1 MPTPQLSIL
10 VVDDTKFSSAVI
22 GHALSQAGYTDI
34 RFASSAMAALAM
46 HEKRAARVMVA
57 DWLMP
62 EMDGLQL
69 TTRIRQRDEQTNQY
83 TYVMLLTAREGD
95 NALGEAFDRG
105 VDDFISKSAM
115 SEQLLPRIYAAD
127 RITQLINCLLEE
139 NQLLASNNALLEQ
152 HNMIDSRTALGNRRY
167 LLQRLDNAMQRVET
181 RGGFCTLLVMG
192 LQNYGDLGDRFGES
206 VQHEL
211 LKGTARRLQQL
222 VRPMDV
228 VARIGTNTFAI
239 CTVEDNADEC
249 KPNSFRRLHD
259 GLNLK
264 AFKTSE
270 GYLSLRAGVALGTHG
285 KGSPR
290 LNAEQMLQQVEQH
303 LEQAYAT
310 NLITQVRIP
319 QLV

>member
-1 MPTPQLSIL
+1 MPNPQLSIM

-22 GHALSQAGYTDI
+22 GHTLAQAGYMDI

-46 HEKRAARVMVA
+46 HEERAASVMIA

-69 TTRIRQRDEQTNQY
+69 TTRIRQRDEQTNHY

-95 NALGEAFDRG
+95 NVLGEAFDRG
-105 VDDFISKSAM
+105 VDDFISKSSM
-115 SEQLLPRIYAAD
+115 NEQLLPRIYAAD
-127 RITQLINCLLEE
+127 RISHLINRLLDE
-139 NQLLASNNALLEQ
+139 NQLLVHNNAQLEQ
-152 HNMIDSRTALGNRRY
+152 FNLIDNLTALGNRRY
-167 LLQRLDNAMQRVET
+167 LLQRLDDALQGVDS
-181 RGGFCTLLVMG
+181 RGGFCSLLVIG
-192 LQNYGDLGDRFGES
+192 IQNYDDLGQRFGED

-228 VARIGTNTFAI
+228 IARVGTSIFAI
-239 CTVEDNADEC
+239 CTVGDSEDEC
-249 KPNSFRRLHD
+249 KPNSFRRIFD

-270 GYLSLRAGVALGTHG
+270 GYLSLRAGITVSTHG
-285 KGSPR
+285 KKNSAIQGES
-290 LNAEQMLQQVEQH
+290 MLQQVEQQ

-310 NLITQVRIP
+310 NLITEVRIP
-319 QLV
+319 

>member
-1 MPTPQLSIL
+1 MPNLQLSIL

-46 HEKRAARVMVA
+46 HEERAASVMVA

-69 TTRIRQRDEQTNQY
+69 TTRIRQRDEQTNHY

-95 NALGEAFDRG
+95 NVLGEAFDRG
-105 VDDFISKSAM
+105 VDDFISKSSM

-127 RITQLINCLLEE
+127 RITQLINRLLDE
-139 NQLLASNNALLEQ
+139 NQMLATNNALLEE
-152 HNMIDSRTALGNRRY
+152 HNLIDSHTALGNRRY
-167 LLQRLDNAMQRVET
+167 LLQRLDDALQRVES
-181 RGGFCTLLVMG
+181 RGGYCTLVVLG
-192 LQNYGDLGDRFGES
+192 LQNLEDMATRFGET
-206 VQHEL
+206 VQQEL
-211 LKGTARRLQQL
+211 LKATARRLQQL

-228 VARIGTNTFAI
+228 IARVDSNIFAI
-239 CTVEDNADEC
+239 CTVGDNADEC

-259 GLNLK
+259 GVSLK

-270 GYLSLRAGVALGTHG
+270 GYLSLRAGMALGTLG
-285 KGSPR
+285 RNDPR
-290 LNAEQMLQQVEQH
+290 INAEKLLQKIEQH

-310 NLITQVRIP
+310 NLITEVRSP

>member
-1 MPTPQLSIL
+1 MPNPQLSIL

-46 HEKRAARVMVA
+46 HEERAASVMVA

-69 TTRIRQRDEQTNQY
+69 TTRIRQRDEQTNHY

-95 NALGEAFDRG
+95 NVLGEAFDRG
-105 VDDFISKSAM
+105 VDDFISKSSM

-127 RITQLINCLLEE
+127 RITQLINRLLEE
-139 NQLLASNNALLEQ
+139 NHLLASNNSQLEQ
-152 HNMIDSRTALGNRRY
+152 HNLIDSLTALGNRRY
-167 LLQRLDNAMQRVET
+167 LLQRLDDALQRVES
-181 RGGFCTLLVMG
+181 RGGFCSLLVLG
-192 LQNYGDLGDRFGES
+192 LQNYQDIGHRFGEA
-206 VQHEL
+206 VQQEL
-211 LKGTARRLQQL
+211 LKGTSRRVQQL

-228 VARIGTNTFAI
+228 ISRIATDTFAI
-239 CTVEDNADEC
+239 CTVGDNADDC

-264 AFKTSE
+264 AVKTSE
-270 GYLSLRAGVALGTHG
+270 GYLSLRAGMALCTVSRHD
-285 KGSPR
+285 PN
-290 LNAEQMLQQVEQH
+290 LHAEQLLQNVEQH
-303 LEQAYAT
+303 LEEAYAT
-310 NLITQVRIP
+310 NLITQVRMP